1 MKSVQKD
8 IDERTNLTSSNK
20 FELLL
25 FRLGTDGA
33 LGQSE
38 LFGINV
44 FKIREIVAMPAITP
58 IVGAT
63 AHSLGVVNLRG
74 QVIPV
79 LDLPSI
85 VGCKPTTGLN
95 IMLVTEY
102 ARTTQAFAVESVEDI
117 VRLDWNQVISAES
130 SGAGHNLVTSIARLD
145 GNTDGTRLAQVLD
158 VEAILQMVSP
168 DEEKHQVDPQK
179 VGPKLKLKPG
189 TIILAA
195 DDSFV
200 ARSLIEQELKVL
212 QAPYEMV
219 KSGKEA
225 WERLNALARTAEL
238 GDCVTVSLDA
248 DALGDAVAEYQPDL
262 VLDFLWG
269 PVAEVALTALGTRG
283 LANVAHP
290 VTYVEIGAA
299 AGATASVPAAV
310 LRSRSVTLRGSGAGS
325 VAHDV
330 LATAAA
336 SYADLIG
343 SGIVQVD
350 AVGYPLDDISTAWAD
365 TSTDHS
371 KPTQASRADAKKLCA
386 RC

>member
-1 MKSVQKD
+1 MKSVQKE
-8 IDERTNLTSSNK
+8 IDERTNLTGSNK

-25 FRLGTDGA
+25 FRLGTDNA

-44 FKIREIVAMPAITP
+44 FKIREIVAMPSITP

-63 AHSLGVVNLRG
+63 PHSLGVVNLRG

-85 VGCKPTTGLN
+85 VGCKPQTGLN

-117 VRLDWNQVISAES
+117 VRLDWNQVLSAET
-130 SGAGHNLVTSIARLD
+130 SGAAHNLVTSIARLD
-145 GNTDGTRLAQVLD
+145 GNKDGTRLAQVLD

-168 DEEKHQVDPQK
+168 SDEHQVDPQK

-200 ARSLIEQELKVL
+200 ARSLIEQELQVL

-225 WERLNALARTAEL
+225 WDRLNALAKAAAAEGKTIL
-238 GDCVTVSLDA
+238 DKVSLVLTDLEMPEMDGFTLTRNIKQDVRFEGLPVVIHSSLSGSANEDHVRSVGA
-248 DALGDAVAEYQPDL
+248 DGYVAKFVAEDL
-262 VLDFLWG
+262 
-269 PVAEVALTALGTRG
+269 AQT
-283 LANVAHP
+283 
-290 VTYVEIGAA
+290 
-299 AGATASVPAAV
+299 
-310 LRSRSVTLRGSGAGS
+310 LRS
-325 VAHDV
+325 V
-330 LATAAA
+330 L
-336 SYADLIG
+336 
-343 SGIVQVD
+343 
-350 AVGYPLDDISTAWAD
+350 P
-365 TSTDHS
+365 
-371 KPTQASRADAKKLCA
+371 R
-386 RC
+386 